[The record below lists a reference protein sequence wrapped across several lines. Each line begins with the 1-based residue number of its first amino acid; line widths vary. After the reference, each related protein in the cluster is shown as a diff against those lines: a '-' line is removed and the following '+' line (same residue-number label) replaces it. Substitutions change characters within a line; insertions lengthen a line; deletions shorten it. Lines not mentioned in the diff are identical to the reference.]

1 MEITDTQE
9 KSICLN
15 MIVKDESAIIIETLD
30 NLCKYFTFSYWLIC
44 DTGSQDNTKE
54 LIQEYFLEKGIS
66 GELIEHPWIDFAHN
80 RTCALNEAYN
90 KSDYLLMADADDRIY
105 NNLKLP
111 NLRLEQYS
119 LRFGTEFTYYR
130 PILLSNR
137 RKWKYIGVLHECL
150 QHIGSSPSQAVIDGD
165 YYFGIGT
172 FGARSKDPDKYLKDA
187 ILLEQTFEVEEN
199 KTLRGRYAFYCAQSY
214 LDARETMKAIDWYL
228 KVLMLDNW
236 TQEKYYACLK
246 LGFLYKELGDGDK
259 MIEFWTTAYKYDR
272 ERVDCVTYLMEYFY
286 NRGNHFM
293 VNALYTKCKNYNMKN
308 PETKLFLLTHT
319 YDKFEYFNSIS
330 AFYNEDLASGY
341 ESCKKLLERKAFV
354 EITIKNLPFYY
365 KMMDR
370 DTNQNIVALFSVI
383 EEIRTNIKINSK
395 FDEKTQAS
403 LTSIWERLYK
413 KI

>member
-1 MEITDTQE
+1 
-9 KSICLN
+9 
-15 MIVKDESAIIIETLD
+15 
-30 NLCKYFTFSYWLIC
+30 
-44 DTGSQDNTKE
+44 
-54 LIQEYFLEKGIS
+54 
-66 GELIEHPWIDFAHN
+66 
-80 RTCALNEAYN
+80 
-90 KSDYLLMADADDRIY
+90 
-105 NNLKLP
+105 
-111 NLRLEQYS
+111 
-119 LRFGTEFTYYR
+119 
-130 PILLSNR
+130 
-137 RKWKYIGVLHECL
+137 
-150 QHIGSSPSQAVIDGD
+150 
-165 YYFGIGT
+165 
-172 FGARSKDPDKYLKDA
+172 
-187 ILLEQTFEVEEN
+187 
-199 KTLRGRYAFYCAQSY
+199 
-214 LDARETMKAIDWYL
+214 
-228 KVLMLDNW
+228 
-236 TQEKYYACLK
+236 
-246 LGFLYKELGDGDK
+246 

-330 AFYNEDLASGY
+330 AFYNEELASGY

-365 KMMDR
+365 DIMDR